1 MNVVRD
7 PAELGWSG
15 AIAVT
20 VGVFD
25 GVHRGHA
32 DVLAALRRE
41 AGPDTRA
48 LAVTLDPHPIA
59 VLRPD
64 KAPPLLT
71 TAVERAHLLLETEP
85 PPDAVLIRQ
94 FDRETAALEPPEF
107 LRSLIPPGAQLGTL
121 VVGYDFRM
129 GRDRTG
135 GFEELKRLGERQG
148 FRVVRVDPTLDGDG
162 PISSSRI
169 RDLVA
174 RGEVAAAARLLGHPY
189 LVEGDVVPGR
199 GVGRTLDFPTA
210 NVDAGNGGKLL
221 PGFGVY
227 AAWVRILPV
236 LDRLPAVLNWGV
248 RPTFGGGD
256 PVLEVHLPGF
266 RGDLTGERLALELVA
281 RIRAE
286 EAFPDVEALR
296 ARIGKDVEE
305 ALEYLQGSPGVPGN
319 PLSGPRGSDRFP
331 G

>member
-7 PAELGWSG
+7 PAELEWSDV
-15 AIAVT
+15 IAVT

-32 DVLAALRRE
+32 AVLEVLRRE
-41 AGPDTRA
+41 AGPDMRT

-64 KAPPLLT
+64 RAPRLLT
-71 TAVERAHLLLETEP
+71 TAQERAHLLLETRP
-85 PPDAVLIRQ
+85 APDAVLIRH
-94 FDRETAALEPPEF
+94 FDRETAALEPIAF
-107 LRSLIPPGAQLGTL
+107 LRRLLPPRAELGTL

-129 GRDRTG
+129 GRDRAG
-135 GFEELKRLGERQG
+135 GFEELTRLGEREG
-148 FRVVRVDPTLDGDG
+148 FRVVRVEPTLDGDG

-169 RDLVA
+169 RDLVGA
-174 RGEVAAAARLLGHPY
+174 GEVAEAARLLGHPY

-221 PGFGVY
+221 PELGVY
-227 AAWVRILPV
+227 ATWVRILPSGE
-236 LDRLPAVLNWGV
+236 RLPGVLNWGV
-248 RPTFGGGD
+248 RPTFGTSGE

-266 RGDLTGERLALELVA
+266 RGDLTGRRLALEFVD
-281 RIRAE
+281 RIRPE
-286 EAFPDVEALR
+286 KAFPDAAALQ
-296 ARIGKDVEE
+296 ARITRDVAE
-305 ALEYLQGSPGVPGN
+305 ALECLQGQTPGN
-319 PLSGPRGSDRFP
+319 PLSRPGPSDRFP